1 MDKERKKWRTI
12 IHIIIDVILFLSRQN
27 FSFHGHREDTTQS
40 GHRENFGSKNKVGE
54 TG

>member
-27 FSFHGHREDTTQS
+27 FFFVDIVKTRL
-40 GHRENFGSKNKVGE
+40 KVAIVK
-54 TG
+54 TLTPKIR